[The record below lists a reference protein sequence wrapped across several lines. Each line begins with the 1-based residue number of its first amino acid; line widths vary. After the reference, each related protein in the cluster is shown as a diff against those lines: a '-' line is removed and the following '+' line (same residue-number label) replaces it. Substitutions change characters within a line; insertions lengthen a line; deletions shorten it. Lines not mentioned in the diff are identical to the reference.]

1 MAFLICF
8 FYYYFFWGFL
18 VGGYV
23 AGHLTNTKGL
33 AEKVVHFGTT
43 TDALNAV
50 IDATKQVLVINGE
63 YEKRKTVINN
73 LQAELDR
80 LAPEIREKA
89 RKGDDM
95 AETMKDLKV

>member
-33 AEKVVHFGTT
+33 AEKGLHCGTT
-43 TDALNAV
+43 IGALNAV

-63 YEKRKTVINN
+63 YEKHKTVINN

-80 LAPEIREKA
+80 LAPEIRKKA
-89 RKGDDM
+89 RKVNDK
-95 AETMKDLKV
+95 AEAMKDLKV

>member
-18 VGGYV
+18 VGG
-23 AGHLTNTKGL
+23 L
-33 AEKVVHFGTT
+33 
-43 TDALNAV
+43 
-50 IDATKQVLVINGE
+50 VLVINGE

-73 LQAELDR
+73 LHAELDR

-95 AETMKDLKV
+95 AERMKDLKV